1 MTTSLKDVSSAQ
13 MIHSL
18 VEMNC
23 FAQECNVYGYMWK
36 DSAGH
41 IKYTTS
47 DDESVIR
54 RSFERKVL
62 AHYEMTPIKS
72 WTAREIVKE
81 ETKDDLWMYLKLRL
95 CEALRLNY
103 DQVYFQTLNE
113 LCSLPADNQA
123 WDILYPWLQEIDGYY
138 NEDALQLFEGAVNYA
153 IITKHLGGEACI
165 RIRKWSFLVTG
176 YPKSQGSQIVRN
188 RVG

>member
-36 DSAGH
+36 DSAGR

-47 DDESVIR
+47 DDEAVIR
-54 RSFERKVL
+54 HSFERKVL

-95 CEALRLNY
+95 CEAFQIKLRASVFP
-103 DQVYFQTLNE
+103 D
-113 LCSLPADNQA
+113 
-123 WDILYPWLQEIDGYY
+123 
-138 NEDALQLFEGAVNYA
+138 
-153 IITKHLGGEACI
+153 
-165 RIRKWSFLVTG
+165 
-176 YPKSQGSQIVRN
+176 VR
-188 RVG
+188 